1 MNDNHPLTTNS
12 SARGFSIG
20 LQPKLAWMA
29 ILWLV
34 IPTALC
40 LLIRFSS
47 ILQIFFPAAS
57 VIVGAFLYWRYP
69 ILYLSFTWW
78 LWFIAPFIARVV
90 EYQNGLT
97 DPGLRLI
104 ILAPYLVTILTAF
117 SFFKH
122 FPRIY
127 RQDGLP
133 FVLGFIAIFY
143 AFLVG
148 LAKSNPITEIVQ
160 GVLSWLPGIFF
171 GFHLLINWQDYPSYR
186 QNTERT
192 FLWGTLV
199 MGIYGV
205 VQYVVAPEWDR
216 FWLRNSEELL
226 LCCGWPEPL
235 QIRVWST
242 LNYPF
247 TFAYAMMASL
257 LLLLSRQE
265 PLVFLAIIS
274 GFMSLLLSEVRAA
287 WGGWVIGFITIVIS
301 IKQHYQMRLIAT
313 LIVIGVCLT
322 PLATMEPFS
331 EVITSRLETLSN
343 VKEDHSFNERAEI
356 YGKLINSA
364 VSEFNG
370 RGMGGEKII
379 DAGTLDVLATLGWL
393 GIIPFLSGII
403 LIFLRLFQYSEARS
417 DPFMNSARAI
427 VLSVFITLPA
437 TNTMVLLPGVMFW
450 GFSGM
455 AMAAH
460 KYHQHQRTVGLRI
473 E

>member
-1 MNDNHPLTTNS
+1 VNNKHVLTTNS
-12 SARGFSIG
+12 SERGFSIG
-20 LQPKLAWMA
+20 LQPKPAWMA
-29 ILWLV
+29 ILLLV

-47 ILQIFFPAAS
+47 ILQIFFPTGAL
-57 VIVGAFLYWRYP
+57 IVGAFLYWRYP
-69 ILYLSFTWW
+69 VLYLGFNWW

-122 FPRIY
+122 LPRTY

-133 FVLGFIAIFY
+133 FFLGFIAILY
-143 AFLVG
+143 AFCVG
-148 LAKSNPITEIVQ
+148 LAKSNSITEIVQ

-186 QNTERT
+186 QNTQRT

-205 VQYVVAPEWDR
+205 VQYIVAPEWDR

-257 LLLLSRQE
+257 LLLLNRQE
-265 PLVFLAIIS
+265 PLVFLAIIP
-274 GFMSLLLSEVRAA
+274 GFMSFLLSEVRAA
-287 WGGWVIGFITIVIS
+287 WGGWFIGFLTIVTS
-301 IKQHYQMRLIAT
+301 LKQYYQMRLITA
-313 LIVIGVCLT
+313 LLVIGVCLT

-356 YGKLINSA
+356 YGKLVNSA

-370 RGMGGEKII
+370 RGMGGAKII

-393 GIIPFLSGII
+393 GIIPFVSAIV
-403 LIFLRLFQYSEARS
+403 LIFLKLFQYAEARS

-427 VLSVFITLPA
+427 VLSIFITLPA

-460 KYHQHQRTVGLRI
+460 KYHHYQRTVGLRI

>member
-1 MNDNHPLTTNS
+1 MKDKHALTTNS
-12 SARGFSIG
+12 SEKGFSLG
-20 LQPKLAWMA
+20 LEPKPAWMA
-29 ILWLV
+29 ILLLV

-47 ILQIFFPAAS
+47 ILQIFFPAGAL
-57 VIVGAFLYWRYP
+57 IVGAFLYSRYP
-69 ILYLSFTWW
+69 VLYLGFNWW
-78 LWFIAPFIARVV
+78 LWFMAPFIARVV

-122 FPRIY
+122 LPRIY

-133 FVLGFIAIFY
+133 FFLGFIAIFY
-143 AFLVG
+143 AFFVG
-148 LAKSNPITEIVQ
+148 LAKGNAMTEIVQ

-199 MGIYGV
+199 MGMYGV
-205 VQYVVAPEWDR
+205 VQYIVAPEWDR

-265 PLVFLAIIS
+265 PLVFMAIIS

-370 RGMGGEKII
+370 RGMGGGKII
-379 DAGTLDVLATLGWL
+379 DAGGLDVLATLGWL
-393 GIIPFLSGII
+393 GIIPFISGII

-417 DPFMNSARAI
+417 DPFMNSTRAI
-427 VLSVFITLPA
+427 VLSIFITLPA

-460 KYHQHQRTVGLRI
+460 KYHQHQRTVGLRV